1 MEELHYQLDLL
12 KAMNQKLAAS
22 ERMYR
27 LICDNSSSAVLYYNF
42 DKKEMVSL
50 GRWNEYFDFD
60 ISGMSELSKLVDCV
74 SDTYEIPLLE
84 ALYIEKTGR
93 ESAVIECTRKDSR
106 IWLKFQVKIIYDD
119 DKRPADKIIIIDNIT
134 KLKSQ
139 NDELAYMAYY
149 DSLTGLYNRN
159 YFVRLLVDMVREASE
174 RNGIVSVMV
183 LDMDDFKKVND
194 GMGIV
199 AGDEI
204 IQQFGSFLK
213 EFSTHGVIMC
223 HMSGDM
229 YGLAI
234 SDPVGERS
242 ADAIYRRIQSR
253 LKKPFMLSNGRSVEL
268 SVSAGVAE
276 YPEASQNALELIN
289 CAEIVM
295 FKGKSIN
302 KNSIQYFDTQV
313 LKEFIRSAEIEHK
326 LKEAVFNSNFI
337 LHFQPQYYC
346 GSNELR
352 GMEALVRWKDNDEG
366 MINPSIFIPI
376 AEKNGAIVPI
386 GSWVVEQGIKQYAE
400 WRDKYN
406 THFIMSI
413 NISAIQFARESF
425 VNDILKLL
433 DKYNVDAKDIELEVT
448 ESVLI
453 DDFDSIT
460 QKLKSLREHG
470 IKISLDDFG
479 TGFSSLSYLKRLPI
493 DTLKIDKSFIDTV
506 LTDTATRIITE
517 SIVSM
522 VRTLGYE
529 CIAEGVENKQQ
540 YDYLNSIGCDIIQGF
555 LLGKPQPAEDI
566 EKILKNRR

>member
-1 MEELHYQLDLL
+1 
-12 KAMNQKLAAS
+12 
-22 ERMYR
+22 
-27 LICDNSSSAVLYYNF
+27 
-42 DKKEMVSL
+42 
-50 GRWNEYFDFD
+50 
-60 ISGMSELSKLVDCV
+60 
-74 SDTYEIPLLE
+74 LLE

-119 DKRPADKIIIIDNIT
+119 NKRPADKIIIIDNIT

-159 YFVRLLVDMVREASE
+159 YFVRLLVDMVRDASE

-253 LKKPFMLSNGRSVEL
+253 LKNPFMLSNGRSVEL

-406 THFIMSI
+406 THSIMSI

-470 IKISLDDFG
+470 LKISLDDFG

>member
-1 MEELHYQLDLL
+1 
-12 KAMNQKLAAS
+12 
-22 ERMYR
+22 
-27 LICDNSSSAVLYYNF
+27 
-42 DKKEMVSL
+42 
-50 GRWNEYFDFD
+50 
-60 ISGMSELSKLVDCV
+60 
-74 SDTYEIPLLE
+74 
-84 ALYIEKTGR
+84 
-93 ESAVIECTRKDSR
+93 
-106 IWLKFQVKIIYDD
+106 
-119 DKRPADKIIIIDNIT
+119 
-134 KLKSQ
+134 
-139 NDELAYMAYY
+139 
-149 DSLTGLYNRN
+149 
-159 YFVRLLVDMVREASE
+159 
-174 RNGIVSVMV
+174 
-183 LDMDDFKKVND
+183 
-194 GMGIV
+194 
-199 AGDEI
+199 
-204 IQQFGSFLK
+204 
-213 EFSTHGVIMC
+213 
-223 HMSGDM
+223 
-229 YGLAI
+229 
-234 SDPVGERS
+234 
-242 ADAIYRRIQSR
+242 
-253 LKKPFMLSNGRSVEL
+253 
-268 SVSAGVAE
+268 
-276 YPEASQNALELIN
+276 
-289 CAEIVM
+289 
-295 FKGKSIN
+295 
-302 KNSIQYFDTQV
+302 V

-406 THFIMSI
+406 THSIMSI

-470 IKISLDDFG
+470 LKISLDDFG